1 MSIDTDRMTQ
11 IDKILENEIVNRSS
25 FFQLQHFIIGMQ
37 PTTQSKLWQCLREL
51 KRKRDAINYIKLEIE
66 EMNDNIALAEIDIE
80 KIEKSVTL
88 HTIDPLYIKEKEI
101 NLRKAQRKIDASK
114 SSLKDLE
121 KRSKEELEEASFYA
135 KAFVFLNEQEPLRP
149 FDDPGVQRD
158 YWNEKLTQDLNL
170 SLIFKRPISLE
181 VVKSIFALNDDAPIK
196 KELINIVG
204 QIQLEDKNKIK
215 QLEKGE

>member
-1 MSIDTDRMTQ
+1 MSIDTDAKMTQ

-66 EMNDNIALAEIDIE
+66 EMNDNIALAEIDME
-80 KIEKSVTL
+80 RVEKSSV
-88 HTIDPLYIKEKEI
+88 DSLYVKEKEI
-101 NLRKAQRKIDASK
+101 NLRKAQRKINSSK
-114 SSLKDLE
+114 LSLKDLE

-149 FDDPGVQRD
+149 FDEPEVQRE

-204 QIQLEDKNKIK
+204 QIQLEENKTK
-215 QLEKGE
+215 QLEKGAQ

>member
-1 MSIDTDRMTQ
+1 MSIDTDARMTQ

-66 EMNDNIALAEIDIE
+66 EMNDNIALAEIDME
-80 KIEKSVTL
+80 RVEKSSV
-88 HTIDPLYIKEKEI
+88 DPLYVKEKEI
-101 NLRKAQRKIDASK
+101 NLRKARRKINSSK
-114 SSLKDLE
+114 LSLKDLE

-135 KAFVFLNEQEPLRP
+135 KAFIFLNEQEPLRP
-149 FDDPGVQRD
+149 FDEPEVQRE

-181 VVKSIFALNDDAPIK
+181 VIKSIFALNDDAPIK

-204 QIQLEDKNKIK
+204 QIQLEENKTK
-215 QLEKGE
+215 QLEKGAQ